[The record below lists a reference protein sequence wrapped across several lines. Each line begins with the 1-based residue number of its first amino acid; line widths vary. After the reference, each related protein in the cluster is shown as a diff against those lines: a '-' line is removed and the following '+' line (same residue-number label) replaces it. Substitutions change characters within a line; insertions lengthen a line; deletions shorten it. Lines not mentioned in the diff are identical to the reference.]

1 MNLLKTSR
9 TFIIIGA
16 ISGFLSISFGAFG
29 AHAIKQWM
37 SPDLMAIYQ
46 TAVSYQVYHSLGLI
60 LIALVYQQQQNRLI
74 KTAGWLMLAGIII
87 FSGSLYTLSLT
98 DTRWLGAI
106 TPIGGTLLL
115 SAWLLLALGASK
127 KVNQPNDKL

>member
-1 MNLLKTSR
+1 MSLSKTSR
-9 TFIIIGA
+9 NLIIIGA

-37 SPDLMAIYQ
+37 SADLMTIYQ
-46 TAVSYQVYHSLGLI
+46 TAVSYQIYHSLGLI
-60 LIALVYQQQQNRLI
+60 LIALVYQQHQHKLI
-74 KTAGWLMLAGIII
+74 KIAGWVMLAGIII

-115 SAWLLLALGASK
+115 LAWLLLGLGVSK
-127 KVNQPNDKL
+127 KHVL

>member
-1 MNLLKTSR
+1 MSLSKTSR
-9 TFIIIGA
+9 NLIIIGA

-37 SPDLMAIYQ
+37 SADLMAIYQ
-46 TAVSYQVYHSLGLI
+46 TAVSYQIYHSLGLI
-60 LIALVYQQQQNRLI
+60 LIALVYQQQQNTLI

-87 FSGSLYTLSLT
+87 FSGSLYALSLT

-106 TPIGGTLLL
+106 TPVGGILLL
-115 SAWLLLALGASK
+115 LAWLLLGLGVSK
-127 KVNQPNDKL
+127 KDKLQDN

>member
-1 MNLLKTSR
+1 MNFSKTSR
-9 TFIIIGA
+9 TFIIMGA
-16 ISGFLSISFGAFG
+16 MSGFLSIAFGAFG

-37 SPDLMAIYQ
+37 SADLMAIYQ
-46 TAVSYQVYHSLGLI
+46 TAVSYQIYHSLGLI
-60 LIALVYQQQQNRLI
+60 LVALVYQQQQNKLI
-74 KTAGWLMLAGIII
+74 KVAGWLMLSGILI

-115 SAWLLLALGASK
+115 SAWLLLAFGVSK
-127 KVNQPNDKL
+127 KNTPSNAR

>member
-1 MNLLKTSR
+1 MSLSKTSR
-9 TFIIIGA
+9 NLIIIGA

-37 SPDLMAIYQ
+37 SVDLMAIYQ
-46 TAVSYQVYHSLGLI
+46 TAVSYQIYHSLGLI
-60 LIALVYQQQQNRLI
+60 LIALVYQHQQNTLI

-106 TPIGGTLLL
+106 TPVGGILLL
-115 SAWLLLALGASK
+115 LAWLLLGLGVSK
-127 KVNQPNDKL
+127 KDKLQDNQ

>member
-1 MNLLKTSR
+1 MSLSKTSR
-9 TFIIIGA
+9 NLIIIGA

-37 SPDLMAIYQ
+37 SADLMAIYQ
-46 TAVSYQVYHSLGLI
+46 TAVSYQIYHSLGLI
-60 LIALVYQQQQNRLI
+60 LIALVYQQQQHKLI
-74 KTAGWLMLAGIII
+74 KIAGWVMLAGIII

-115 SAWLLLALGASK
+115 FAWLLLGLGVSK
-127 KVNQPNDKL
+127 KHVL

>member
-1 MNLLKTSR
+1 MNLSKTSR
-9 TFIIIGA
+9 NLIIIGA

-37 SPDLMAIYQ
+37 SADLMSIYQ
-46 TAVSYQVYHSLGLI
+46 TAVSYQIYHSLGLI
-60 LIALVYQQQQNRLI
+60 LIALVYQQQQHKLI
-74 KTAGWLMLAGIII
+74 KIAGWIMLAGIII

-115 SAWLLLALGASK
+115 FAWLLLGLGVSK
-127 KVNQPNDKL
+127 KHVL